1 MPGAAVPVLGA
12 AKTLRRIPAV
22 RLRRSRG
29 YGAEQHD
36 RGQGAQKRFH
46 DVTFGRCQTLPLVV
60 AKLCV
65 DNARGSLRVP
75 ENTEFAIAKR
85 RHPGSLSAIKPNRAN
100 QLCQRNSRVTRVRRA
115 HSGDGWADIARRD

>member
-22 RLRRSRG
+22 CLRRGRG

-46 DVTFGRCQTLPLVV
+46 DVTFGV

-65 DNARGSLRVP
+65 DNAPGSLRVP
-75 ENTEFAIAKR
+75 LFVGLAVTPLGN
-85 RHPGSLSAIKPNRAN
+85 SAVFVAMRCLLVRIRTLQADDNRWPA
-100 QLCQRNSRVTRVRRA
+100 
-115 HSGDGWADIARRD
+115 